1 MELAVQMAMI
11 FVGKQFLMQI
21 VEYYV
26 PLIYKGFNPQEKLLK
41 LLLILFSLGL
51 NLLKLDKL
59 GEGKDTKDGPGHTE
73 PQYVQ
78 DFMLAPT
85 SNSLLF
91 DEYLEIVIQFG
102 FITIFVAAFPLAP
115 LFALINNVLEIR

>member
-26 PLIYKGFNPQEKLLK
+26 PLIYKGIYNLNKNGKKPNRNIFLK
-41 LLLILFSLGL
+41 GL

-59 GEGKDTKDGPGHTE
+59 EGKGTKNGPGYTE

>member
-1 MELAVQMAMI
+1 MEEKQNRNI
-11 FVGKQFLMQI
+11 F
-21 VEYYV
+21 
-26 PLIYKGFNPQEKLLK
+26 LK
-41 LLLILFSLGL
+41 GL
-51 NLLKLDKL
+51 NLLKFDKL
-59 GEGKDTKDGPGHTE
+59 EGKGTKDGPGYTE